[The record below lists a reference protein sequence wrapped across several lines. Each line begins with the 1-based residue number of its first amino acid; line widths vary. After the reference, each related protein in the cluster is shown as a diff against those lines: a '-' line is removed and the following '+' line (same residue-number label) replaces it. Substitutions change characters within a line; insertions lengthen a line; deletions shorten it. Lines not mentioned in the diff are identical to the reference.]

1 MAASYSATL
10 WRQMAEEARAVATQN
25 MRDAESRRELL
36 QIARGYDVLAK
47 RAEAFGDQP
56 SGAGE
61 VPTA

>member
-1 MAASYSATL
+1 
-10 WRQMAEEARAVATQN
+10 MAEEARAVAAR

-36 QIARGYDVLAK
+36 HIARGYDVLAK

-56 SGAGE
+56 SGADE

>member
-1 MAASYSATL
+1 
-10 WRQMAEEARAVATQN
+10 MAEEARAVATQN

>member
-1 MAASYSATL
+1 MAASYSVTL
-10 WRQMAEEARAVATQN
+10 WTQMAEETRAVAAR

-56 SGAGE
+56 SGADE

>member
-1 MAASYSATL
+1 
-10 WRQMAEEARAVATQN
+10 MAEEARAVATR

-36 QIARGYDVLAK
+36 QIARSYDVLAK